1 MKYEAIHRYRSEHRV
16 VKMCKALGIR
26 ESGYY
31 QWNKRE
37 EKREARAL
45 KDFGLILCIEKVFN
59 ESKETYGARRIYK
72 VFKKEE
78 TGISTYKIRRLMRE
92 SGLYPVTSKKFKP
105 YPVEKSEGRYSD
117 NLVKQ
122 EFKVTEPD
130 KVWAGDITY
139 IKSTLGWVY
148 LSVVIDLFNREVVG
162 YSISKS
168 PNTEL
173 AKRAL
178 GNALASRNK
187 PIKLTFHSD
196 RGAQYSSNGYH
207 DYLSENDIISSM
219 SKPGCP
225 YDNSCVVSF
234 FATTKR
240 ECLNRRRYDT
250 MEEIENDIFE
260 YIQIFYNRK
269 RIHSTLGYM
278 SPVDYRRMKE
288 GGISA

>member
-1 MKYEAIHRYRSEHRV
+1 MKYEAIHRYRSEHQV
-16 VKMCKALGIR
+16 VKMCQALGIR

-31 QWNKRE
+31 QWCQRE
-37 EKREARAL
+37 EKRKSRAL
-45 KDFGLILCIEKVFN
+45 RDFGLILRIEKVFY
-59 ESKETYGARRIYK
+59 EAEKTYGFRRIYNIL
-72 VFKKEE
+72 KKEG
-78 TGISTYKIRRLMRE
+78 TGVSAYKIRRLMRE
-92 SGLYPVTSKKFKP
+92 SGLYPVTSTKFTP
-105 YPVEKSEGRYSD
+105 YPEVKSEGRYSD
-117 NLVKQ
+117 NHLKQ
-122 EFKVTEPD
+122 EFTVTEPD

-139 IKSTLGWVY
+139 IKSTVGWVY

-173 AKRAL
+173 VKRVL
-178 GNALASRNK
+178 SNALASRNR
-187 PIKLTFHSD
+187 PLHLTFHSD
-196 RGAQYSSNGYH
+196 RGVQYSSNGYH
-207 DYLSENDIISSM
+207 AFLSENDIISSM

-225 YDNSCVVSF
+225 YDNSCVESF

-288 GGISA
+288 GGIST